1 MINQAT
7 GLVSDQDIIGT
18 IAEVIA
24 DEASECHRYGNGCQL
39 GYVGSPTG
47 EKILAAL
54 REVCA
59 VLSLDELRS
68 NRVALV
74 SLPKPDLGVHDN
86 GHRPRHW
93 EWNVSPGAG
102 DFAGTD
108 VHAYSDGVIDV
119 VYESNE
125 LTPDVARRLAAAL
138 LAAADEAEEGK

>member
-1 MINQAT
+1 M
-7 GLVSDQDIIGT
+7 SDQEIIDT
-18 IAEVIA
+18 IAGIIT
-24 DEASECHRYGNGCQL
+24 DESSECGRYGNGCQL
-39 GYVGSPTG
+39 VYANPVG

-54 REVCA
+54 RAAGYA

-74 SLPKPDLGVHDN
+74 SLPNPDLGVHDN

-93 EWNVSPGAG
+93 EWNVTPGAG

-138 LAAADEAEEGK
+138 LAAAEKAEEGK